1 MQNIT
6 DLIMD
11 HHHRQPHMILNAKR
25 RGAQY
30 ATFGGGGNC
39 FYWLHQ
45 PLIIAHF
52 NLLPSLSF
60 LSWCAVVVTISQWAL
75 GIYMG
80 ETQIQLVRSK
90 PISVQAIFVFL
101 CVSFVFLC
109 VSFIFLCVSF
119 VFLCIFVGEDFSWWW
134 GVSQF
139 PSRPSLYSGS
149 GGLRLLFTTTSRL
162 GCLHFWW
169 GTKRLCKC
177 WFVLKEVQELRRTVS
192 WAQVCLSYIDI
203 ELIISFLLSA
213 APIYNLVIWDAYTFG
228 EEQNTYVKIG
238 LY

>member
-1 MQNIT
+1 MSPTTHYCTFQLAAAVIIISVLMCSGCNNIT
-6 DLIMD
+6 M
-11 HHHRQPHMILNAKR
+11 
-25 RGAQY
+25 G
-30 ATFGGGGNC
+30 FGV
-39 FYWLHQ
+39 FIW
-45 PLIIAHF
+45 
-52 NLLPSLSF
+52 
-60 LSWCAVVVTISQWAL
+60 VK
-75 GIYMG
+75 
-80 ETQIQLVRSK
+80 TQIQLVRSK
-90 PISVQAIFVFL
+90 PISVQAIFVIL

-139 PSRPSLYSGS
+139 PSRPSLYSRS
-149 GGLRLLFTTTSRL
+149 GGLRLLFTTTSRF